1 MTVVSFRNQSLC
13 AVALILCLT
22 GCGKSGPTR
31 PPVHAGKG
39 QVTIDG
45 SAAKTGQVTFSP
57 TKADPKQPAASG
69 RIGADG
75 SFAFNTFGDADGVA
89 EGEYE
94 VALRPD
100 PTLMSA
106 VPAVKPVRVNI
117 KANAS
122 GGVDPVTI
130 AFESVQGAKPAASAT
145 LIGSGAGAGA
155 TPGTRLKRP

>member
-1 MTVVSFRNQSLC
+1 MNVGIVRSGSLC
-13 AVALILCLT
+13 AVALTLSLL

-31 PPVHAGKG
+31 PAVHAGKG

-75 SFAFNTFGDADGVA
+75 SFAFNTFGDADGIA
-89 EGEYE
+89 EGEFE

-106 VPAVKPVRVNI
+106 VPAVKPVRVTI
-117 KANAS
+117 KANGS
-122 GGVDPVTI
+122 GQVDPVTI
-130 AFESVQGAKPAASAT
+130 AFESVQGAKPASSAT
-145 LIGSGAGAGA
+145 LIGGGAGA